1 MGISCT
7 MSISTLKIFACGK
20 KFCFSVFICFGES
33 EWFQPTYC
41 HRSEPDGERG
51 WQSLLHA
58 RILDTHLEFLC
69 ARLFVSYVPAD
80 MISRNV
86 CYPVRRVLL
95 CNMTCYAVT

>member
-1 MGISCT
+1 M
-7 MSISTLKIFACGK
+7 TLKDRAAETWDEI
-20 KFCFSVFICFGES
+20 
-33 EWFQPTYC
+33 TDNC

-80 MISRNV
+80 MISRNIS
-86 CYPVRRVLL
+86 CPLCVR
-95 CNMTCYAVT
+95 AIF